1 MIQKLNESWY
11 FIMTDYAQQEIDRFG
26 GDLNKALKGYGLTDK
41 IIVSRQRERAEK
53 AWALLKASEEQRESV
68 GFCVKYYLADA
79 INPATDNE
87 KLLKKMLL
95 K

>member
-1 MIQKLNESWY
+1 
-11 FIMTDYAQQEIDRFG
+11 MTDYAQEEIDRFG
-26 GDLNKALKGYGLTDK
+26 GSLDKALEGYGLAEK
-41 IIVSRQRERAEK
+41 VVVSRQRERAEK

-87 KLLKKMLL
+87 KLLKEMLGE
-95 K
+95 